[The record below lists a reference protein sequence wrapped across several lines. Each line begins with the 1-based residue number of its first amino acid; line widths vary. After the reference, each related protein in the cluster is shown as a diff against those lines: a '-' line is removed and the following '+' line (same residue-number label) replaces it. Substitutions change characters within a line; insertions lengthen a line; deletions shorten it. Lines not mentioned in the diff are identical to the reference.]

1 MVFVYPNISKHRSST
16 VTIQMKDKNGTR
28 VQSAYHEWS
37 LKDWKLLWG
46 SSEGGRE
53 CGVSVKAQGTAVP
66 AWRLHTHSALRLCYI
81 YKTIQD

>member
-37 LKDWKLLWG
+37 LKDWKLLWV

-53 CGVSVKAQGTAVP
+53 C
-66 AWRLHTHSALRLCYI
+66 
-81 YKTIQD
+81 